1 MTCFDIKYIKGEE
14 NTVVD
19 ALSHMPDVVNEDV
32 GLVAATMAV
41 SVDNQ
46 LSNDIWA
53 GYKTDTFCQRILK
66 NQDSFPA
73 VKVVNG
79 LIYIG
84 SRLVIPRVG
93 SI

>member
-1 MTCFDIKYIKGEE
+1 MA
-14 NTVVD
+14 D
-19 ALSHMPDVVNEDV
+19 ALSCMPDVINKDV
-32 GLVAATMAV
+32 GLAAAIMAV

-46 LSNDIWA
+46 LSNNIWA
-53 GYKTDTFCQRILK
+53 GYETDAFCQRILK

-73 VKVVNG
+73 VKVVDG
-79 LIYIG
+79 LVYIG